1 MAKKPTVDLRDL
13 KDKATRAFEKRSWVK
28 AAELYV
34 EIAQHEDD
42 PDWRHR
48 AGEAYR
54 KAGKHAEAAEQLVTA
69 ADGYAHGGFLFKAIA
84 MCKVVLQVDPK
95 HTATQKKLV
104 ELYALREA
112 PSAPAPARVV
122 LPPPLPPP
130 VPHTPPRA
138 EPPPLA
144 PPPVLQPLVPAD
156 DDGFVDAPA
165 PLALDLS
172 PAPAPLPETMDSIS
186 LAEVPALK
194 SALAPG
200 DPIESIPLR
209 ETLGGRRSAQFPA
222 VRPEEHDLDG
232 SAYEI
237 ELDEPSIEIIHPAP
251 APAPVAVRD
260 EMDFSDV
267 MAAEPA
273 PAPAPAPVAVRD
285 EMDFSDVMAAEPAPA
300 PAPAPVPVAA
310 PRPALPKIPLFS
322 SLAPPELERL
332 INEVEL
338 REFEPGQAIVR
349 QGERGGA
356 LYVVVSGEVAVTAD
370 DRDLAR
376 LGEGAFFGELA
387 LITDFPRSATV
398 TAREPTRVLEISR
411 EAISRVIA
419 DSPEVLKVLLRF
431 FRDRM
436 LDRLITT
443 SPVFNQLPPD
453 DAQTLVGRFK
463 FLELEPR
470 MRVIREGE
478 RAPGM
483 FLLLA
488 GRARVVKDGLAL
500 AQLQPGDLFGE
511 MSLLRG
517 GPAMAAIET
526 ETKCWVIELERK
538 DFQEIMMTYPQLL
551 EFVSTLAERRQAE
564 NSDGG
569 RVEFL

>member
-1 MAKKPTVDLRDL
+1 MAKKPIDLREL
-13 KDKATRAFEKRSWVK
+13 KDKAMRAFEKRSYGK

-34 EIAQHEDD
+34 DIAQHEDD

-48 AGEAYR
+48 AGEAFR
-54 KAGKHAEAAEQLVTA
+54 KAGKNAEAAEQLVSA
-69 ADGYAHGGFLFKAIA
+69 AEGYARGGFLLKAIA
-84 MCKVVLQVDPK
+84 MCKVVLQVDPR
-95 HTATQKKLV
+95 HTATQKMLA
-104 ELYALREA
+104 ELYAIKEG
-112 PSAPAPARVV
+112 PSARPAAVDVNPPASEPPRPSVV
-122 LPPPLPPP
+122 PPPP
-130 VPHTPPRA
+130 VAPPV
-138 EPPPLA
+138 LA
-144 PPPVLQPLVPAD
+144 PPVPEVSLEPAAAD
-156 DDGFVDAPA
+156 DRFVDAPA
-165 PLALDLS
+165 PLALEL
-172 PAPAPLPETMDSIS
+172 APAPEPAAGSMDSI
-186 LAEVPALK
+186 AL
-194 SALAPG
+194 SELPTLRNALAPG
-200 DPIESIPLR
+200 DPIEAIPLVS
-209 ETLGGRRSAQFPA
+209 TLGGRRSAQFPA
-222 VRPEEHDLDG
+222 VRPEDHDLDG

-237 ELDEPSIEIIHPAP
+237 ALDDEPSIEIVRP

-260 EMDFSDV
+260 ELDFSDLNDD
-267 MAAEPA
+267 A
-273 PAPAPAPVAVRD
+273 PAPAPAPVAV
-285 EMDFSDVMAAEPAPA
+285 
-300 PAPAPVPVAA
+300 

-332 INEVEL
+332 IHEVEL

-349 QGERGGA
+349 QGGQGGA
-356 LYVVVSGEVAVTAD
+356 LYVVVSGEVVVTAD
-370 DRDLAR
+370 DRELAT

-387 LITDFPRSATV
+387 LLTDFPRSATV
-398 TAREPTRVLEISR
+398 AARTETRVLELSR

-443 SPVFNQLPPD
+443 SPVFTQLPPD
-453 DAQTLVGRFK
+453 DARALVGRFK

-470 MRVIREGE
+470 MRVIRQGE

-488 GRARVVKDGLAL
+488 GRARVVKDGAPL
-500 AQLQPGDLFGE
+500 AQLAPGDLFGE
-511 MSLLRG
+511 MSLLRA
-517 GPAMAAIET
+517 GPAMAAIDT

-551 EFVSTLAERRQAE
+551 EFVSQLAERRAAE